1 MQFSKENSCSYLYVN
16 NIWAKY
22 SWLRSVEITGHLE
35 YISELR
41 SVEITG
47 HLEYISELR
56 SVEITGGLEYI
67 SEQKWN
73 NWSQSLSVFYC
84 LSAKKE

>member
-16 NIWAKY
+16 NILAKY
-22 SWLRSVEITGHLE
+22 FW
-35 YISELR
+35 LR

>member
-1 MQFSKENSCSYLYVN
+1 MHDFVLLNGLFKLLQQIVCSKQILLCRPMQFSKENSCSYLYVN
-16 NIWAKY
+16 NILAKY
-22 SWLRSVEITGHLE
+22 FWLRSVEITGH
-35 YISELR
+35 
-41 SVEITG
+41 
-47 HLEYISELR
+47 
-56 SVEITGGLEYI
+56 LEYI